1 MGSNGSSKSSS
12 SSHHIANASLIP
24 TSFSMNFRQHNGN
37 AIIQTKPKSSTSKH
51 QQQPPPRP
59 FGGLMNATQRS
70 KSNNDLYYELERTNS
85 AQDLLELIN
94 DCAPPVGDMSK
105 YKLLLSECEKFTPTK
120 SKNRNKKPNPQA
132 KPTVLVKQQHY
143 QQQQQIKPTMSTVH
157 GTRPTI
163 TNSNNCSSFSYS
175 SSSPRS
181 DSVSMTSGDSLE
193 MISAKTNSINTNNQ
207 VIESEDSLS
216 TRDEEE
222 QSRLKH
228 NHRRS
233 LSLPSYAAVAEAL
246 ALIQQQQ
253 QQQNM
258 ANAVRS
264 DERDEALLRRMP
276 DFHSINHTESHVE
289 YKNEFKHLQ

>member
-1 MGSNGSSKSSS
+1 
-12 SSHHIANASLIP
+12 
-24 TSFSMNFRQHNGN
+24 MNFRQHNGN
-37 AIIQTKPKSSTSKH
+37 AIIQTKPKSSPSKH

-59 FGGLMNATQRS
+59 FSGLMNATQRS

-120 SKNRNKKPNPQA
+120 SKNRNKKPQA
-132 KPTVLVKQQHY
+132 KPTVNVKQQHY
-143 QQQQQIKPTMSTVH
+143 LQQQQQPAKPTMSVLH
-157 GTRPTI
+157 DTRPNI
-163 TNSNNCSSFSYS
+163 TSSNNCSSFSYS

-193 MISAKTNSINTNNQ
+193 MISAKTNSINANNQ

-216 TRDEEE
+216 TKDEEE

-253 QQQNM
+253 QQQQNM
-258 ANAVRS
+258 ANTMRS
-264 DERDEALLRRMP
+264 DEREEALIRMP
-276 DFHSINHTESHVE
+276 DFHSINHAESHVE